1 MYVLCALIRLSN
13 LKVTAQLRPSIHR
26 LLFSSH
32 REERTF
38 DTHTSIALS
47 LVLASDHSDHTVRTN
62 QHGRQCGDIYRKSNN
77 NSSSNNV
84 DSINNL
90 KRTTRTLSNTYQ
102 SAIPGTRYVLSARRR
117 LFCTHPQVSPNSRLV
132 ACFQRARSPL
142 RIRHTLC
149 SPGRIRRVSINK
161 RLHHFFPPLQS
172 SSRCVTK
179 SS

>member
-117 LFCTHPQVSPNSRLV
+117 LFCTQPTGLTKFSARCMFSACQKSAPNPAHSL
-132 ACFQRARSPL
+132 F
-142 RIRHTLC
+142 T
-149 SPGRIRRVSINK
+149 GK
-161 RLHHFFPPLQS
+161 D
-172 SSRCVTK
+172 
-179 SS
+179 